1 MARLLLDEC
10 VPKRLARLVVGHEV
24 RTVGDMRWTSSPDRN
39 LLKRASDEGFDAV
52 VTVDRSLAFQQ
63 RISGL
68 PLTLL
73 VLRAQT
79 NRFAE
84 LSALIPK
91 LLTALNH
98 LRPGTVVTIEP
109 DPPHGR

>member
-10 VPKRLARLVVGHEV
+10 VPKRLARLIAGHEV
-24 RTVGDMRWTSSPDRN
+24 RTVSDMRWTSAPDRN

-63 RISGL
+63 RVANL
-68 PLTLL
+68 PLMLV
-73 VLRAQT
+73 VLRART

-84 LSALIPK
+84 LSVLVPS
-91 LLTALNH
+91 LLAAVERLT
-98 LRPGTVVTIEP
+98 PGTVVTIEP
-109 DPPHGR
+109 DPPHSR